1 MYVSDGQEM
10 YELVKRKCSLS
21 YISCRGGISLD
32 VRPAADGGP
41 AEAER
46 KRKGRWTIEYSMDDG
61 RDAVMDDGRWQVA
74 KAERGLYSLLTA
86 NTPTL

>member
-1 MYVSDGQEM
+1 MPSV
-10 YELVKRKCSLS
+10 R
-21 YISCRGGISLD
+21 YILQGWNFSGCMAGGW
-32 VRPAADGGP
+32 R

-46 KRKGRWTIEYSMDDG
+46 KQKGRWTIEYSMDDG